1 MVKRTLIGLLSGVL
15 FGAGL
20 AISGMLDPVR
30 VRGFLDVLG
39 RWDPTLAFVMGGALL
54 PMAGA
59 WWLQR
64 RLPAPFADQRF
75 HLPDTHSITAP
86 LVLGAAVFGI
96 GWGLG
101 GLCPGPA
108 LAVLALQPLDVWP
121 FVVAMLAG
129 FVVAPRLQGRGRTQ

>member
-1 MVKRTLIGLLSGVL
+1 MVNRTLIGLLSGAL

-64 RLPAPFADQRF
+64 RLPAPLADQRF
-75 HLPDTHSITAP
+75 HLPHTNPITP
-86 LVLGAAVFGI
+86 SLVSGAAIFGI

-129 FVVAPRLQGRGRTQ
+129 FVVAPRLQARGRT

>member
-1 MVKRTLIGLLSGVL
+1 MVNRALIGLVSGAL

-20 AISGMLDPVR
+20 AVSGMLDPVR

-39 RWDPTLAFVMGGALL
+39 QWDPTLAFVMGGALL

-64 RLPAPFADQRF
+64 RMPAPFASEKF
-75 HLPDTHSITAP
+75 HLPDTNPITP
-86 LVLGAAVFGI
+86 SLVIGAVVFGI

-108 LAVLALQPLDVWP
+108 LAVLALQPLAVWP
-121 FVVAMLAG
+121 FVVSMLIG
-129 FVVAPRLQGRGRTQ
+129 FVIAPRLQVR